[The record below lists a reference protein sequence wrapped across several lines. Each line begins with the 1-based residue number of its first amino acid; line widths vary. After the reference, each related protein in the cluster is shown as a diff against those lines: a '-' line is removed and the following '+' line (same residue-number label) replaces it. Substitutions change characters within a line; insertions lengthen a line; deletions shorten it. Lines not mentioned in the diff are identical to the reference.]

1 MPWTTGGPRAERW
14 RRYRAPAIDDGR
26 GGDARLRLV
35 DRAGAGPLAAL
46 GQRPVRPRNL
56 TPRELE
62 VVALVVEGLENEE
75 IAEQLMISPHTVQ
88 SHVSNALAKLQVRTR
103 TQLAVAVLR
112 RGLVPLHPG
121 GAPAVDDPA
130 SARALGGA
138 EG

>member
-1 MPWTTGGPRAERW
+1 MPVSDVGQGHGSEP
-14 RRYRAPAIDDGR
+14 PP
-26 GGDARLRLV
+26 LRLV
-35 DRAGAGPLAAL
+35 DRGASGPLAAL

-62 VVALVVEGLENEE
+62 VVELVVEGLENEE

-121 GAPAVDDPA
+121 EPPAADERGA
-130 SARALGGA
+130 
-138 EG
+138 